1 MYALLLISAIL
12 LIIAATEDNFIS
24 MFTATSIIL
33 FVVSAISIIFAPHS
47 NTILNII
54 IAINVITDIFVI
66 TIISYRLYQKAK
78 VKSNIALHLSAS
90 LLYIAMIAINLFKIF
105 DLYKYIIGMNLY
117 LSLMVLSHL
126 LGNFIIKYQK
136 NEKDFDYIVVL
147 GGSMKGIELSE
158 LIKQRMLT
166 SFAYYTTNKSIM
178 IFSGGKSNGDIEEAV
193 AMKNF
198 AIENHIQDT
207 DILLEKLAMNTM
219 QNIEYVKKLI
229 QQQDTDFEDKKICV
243 ITNNF
248 HAFRTKLICNKM
260 KVNWTVIPTQSNFNS
275 KISTYLIELL
285 AAIYLDIYLHII
297 MLILI
302 TIIIGLVV

>member
-1 MYALLLISAIL
+1 MYTLLLISAIL
-12 LIIAATEDNFIS
+12 LIIAATDNFIS

-33 FVVSAISIIFAPHS
+33 FVVSAISLIFVPHS
-47 NTILNII
+47 NVILNII
-54 IAINVITDIFVI
+54 IAINVITDLFVL

-78 VKSNIALHLSAS
+78 VKANIALHLSAS
-90 LLYIAMIAINLFKIF
+90 ILYIAMIIVNLFKIF

-126 LGNFIIKYQK
+126 LGNLIIKYQK

-178 IFSGGKSNGDIEEAV
+178 IFSGGKSNGDIEESV

-219 QNIEYVKKLI
+219 QNIQYVKKLI

-260 KVNWTVIPTQSNFNS
+260 KVNWTVIPTESNFNS

-302 TIIIGLVV
+302 TIIIGLVA

>member
-1 MYALLLISAIL
+1 MYTLLLISAIL
-12 LIIAATEDNFIS
+12 LIIAATDNFIS

-33 FVVSAISIIFAPHS
+33 FVVSAISLIFVPHS
-47 NTILNII
+47 NVILNII
-54 IAINVITDIFVI
+54 VTINVITDIFVI

-78 VKSNIALHLSAS
+78 VKANIALHLSAS
-90 LLYIAMIAINLFKIF
+90 LLYIAMIIVNLFKIF

-126 LGNFIIKYQK
+126 LGNLIIKYQK
-136 NEKDFDYIVVL
+136 NGKDFDYIVVL

-166 SFAYYTTNKSIM
+166 SFAYYTTNKSIL
-178 IFSGGKSNGDIEEAV
+178 IFSGGKSNGDIEESV

-285 AAIYLDIYLHII
+285 AAIYLNISLHII
-297 MLILI
+297 LLIIITILI
-302 TIIIGLVV
+302 GLIV

>member
-12 LIIAATEDNFIS
+12 LIIAATDNFIS
-24 MFTATSIIL
+24 MFTATSIVL
-33 FVVSAISIIFAPHS
+33 FVVSAIGIIFTPSSA
-47 NTILNII
+47 TILNII
-54 IAINVITDIFVI
+54 VTINVITDIFI
-66 TIISYRLYQKAK
+66 LAIISYRLYQKAK
-78 VKSNIALHLSAS
+78 VKANIALHLTAS
-90 LLYIAMIAINLFKIF
+90 ILYIAMITVNLFKIF

-126 LGNFIIKYQK
+126 LGNLIIKYK
-136 NEKDFDYIVVL
+136 KIDADFDYIVVL

-166 SFAYYTTNKSIM
+166 SFAYYRTNKSIM
-178 IFSGGKSNGDIEEAV
+178 IFSGGKSNGDIEESV

-198 AIENHIQDT
+198 AVQNNIQDT

-219 QNIEYVKKLI
+219 QNIQYVKNLI
-229 QQQDTDFEDKKICV
+229 QQQDTECDNKKVCV

-260 KVNWTVIPTQSNFNS
+260 KVNWTVVPAESNLNS
-275 KISTYLIELL
+275 KINTYLIELL
-285 AAIYLDIYLHII
+285 AAIYLDIILHII
-297 MLILI
+297 TLFIITILI
-302 TIIIGLVV
+302 GIIL

>member
-1 MYALLLISAIL
+1 MYTLLLISAIL
-12 LIIAATEDNFIS
+12 LIIAATDNFIS

-33 FVVSAISIIFAPHS
+33 FVVSAISLIFVPHS
-47 NTILNII
+47 NVILNII
-54 IAINVITDIFVI
+54 IAINVITDIFVL

-78 VKSNIALHLSAS
+78 VKANIALHLSAS
-90 LLYIAMIAINLFKIF
+90 LLYIAMIIVNLFKIF
-105 DLYKYIIGMNLY
+105 YLYKYIIGMNLY
-117 LSLMVLSHL
+117 LSLIVLSHL
-126 LGNFIIKYQK
+126 LGNLIIKYKK

-178 IFSGGKSNGDIEEAV
+178 IFSGGKSNGDIEESV

-219 QNIEYVKKLI
+219 QNIEYVKNLI

-260 KVNWTVIPTQSNFNS
+260 KVNWTVIPTESNFNS

-302 TIIIGLVV
+302 TIIIGLVA

>member
-1 MYALLLISAIL
+1 MYTLLLISAIL
-12 LIIAATEDNFIS
+12 LIIAATDNFIS

-33 FVVSAISIIFAPHS
+33 FVVSAISLIFVPNS
-47 NTILNII
+47 NVILNII

-78 VKSNIALHLSAS
+78 VKANIALHLSAS
-90 LLYIAMIAINLFKIF
+90 LLYIAMIIVNLFKIF

-126 LGNFIIKYQK
+126 LGNLIIKYQK
-136 NEKDFDYIVVL
+136 NDTDFDYIVVL

-178 IFSGGKSNGDIEEAV
+178 IFSGGKSNGDIEESV

-260 KVNWTVIPTQSNFNS
+260 KVNWTVIPTESNFNS

-302 TIIIGLVV
+302 TILIGIVV

>member
-1 MYALLLISAIL
+1 MYTLLLISAIL
-12 LIIAATEDNFIS
+12 LIIAATYNFIS
-24 MFTATSIIL
+24 MFTATSIVL
-33 FVVSAISIIFAPHS
+33 FVVSAISLIFVPHS
-47 NTILNII
+47 NVILNII
-54 IAINVITDIFVI
+54 VTINVITDLFVI

-78 VKSNIALHLSAS
+78 VKANIALHLSAS
-90 LLYIAMIAINLFKIF
+90 LLYIAMIIVNLFKIF
-105 DLYKYIIGMNLY
+105 DPYKYIIGMNLY

-126 LGNFIIKYQK
+126 LGNLIIKYQK
-136 NEKDFDYIVVL
+136 NGKDFDYIVVL

-166 SFAYYTTNKSIM
+166 SFSYYTTNKSIM
-178 IFSGGKSNGDIEEAV
+178 IFSGGKSNGDIEESV

-260 KVNWTVIPTQSNFNS
+260 KVNWTVIPTESNFNS

-302 TIIIGLVV
+302 TILIGIIV

>member
-1 MYALLLISAIL
+1 MYTLLLISAIL
-12 LIIAATEDNFIS
+12 LIIAATDNFIS
-24 MFTATSIIL
+24 MFTATSIVL
-33 FVVSAISIIFAPHS
+33 FVVSAISLIFVPHS
-47 NTILNII
+47 NVILSII
-54 IAINVITDIFVI
+54 IAINVITDLFVI

-78 VKSNIALHLSAS
+78 VKANIALHLSAS
-90 LLYIAMIAINLFKIF
+90 LLYIAMIIVNLFKIF

-126 LGNFIIKYQK
+126 LGNLIIKYQK
-136 NEKDFDYIVVL
+136 NGKDFDYIVVL

-178 IFSGGKSNGDIEEAV
+178 IFSGGKSNGDIEESV

-260 KVNWTVIPTQSNFNS
+260 KVNWTVIPTQSNLNS

-285 AAIYLDIYLHII
+285 AAIYLDIYLHIT

>member
-1 MYALLLISAIL
+1 MYTLLLISAIL
-12 LIIAATEDNFIS
+12 LIIAATDNFIS

-33 FVVSAISIIFAPHS
+33 FVVSSISLIFTPHS
-47 NTILNII
+47 NVILNII
-54 IAINVITDIFVI
+54 IANNVITDIFVI

-78 VKSNIALHLSAS
+78 VKANIALHLSAS
-90 LLYIAMIAINLFKIF
+90 LLYIAMIIVNLFKIF

-117 LSLMVLSHL
+117 LSLIVLSHL
-126 LGNFIIKYQK
+126 LGNLIIKYQK

-178 IFSGGKSNGDIEEAV
+178 IFSGGKSNGDIEESV

-302 TIIIGLVV
+302 TIIIGLVA

>member
-1 MYALLLISAIL
+1 MYTLLLISAIL
-12 LIIAATEDNFIS
+12 LIIAATDNFIS

-33 FVVSAISIIFAPHS
+33 FAVSAISLIFTPHS
-47 NTILNII
+47 NVILNII
-54 IAINVITDIFVI
+54 IAINVITDLFVI

-78 VKSNIALHLSAS
+78 VKANIALHLSAS

-105 DLYKYIIGMNLY
+105 DPYKYIIGMNLY

-126 LGNFIIKYQK
+126 LGNLIIKYQK
-136 NEKDFDYIVVL
+136 FDTDFDYIVVL

-178 IFSGGKSNGDIEEAV
+178 IFSGGKSNGDIEESV

-229 QQQDTDFEDKKICV
+229 QQQDTDFVDKKICV

-285 AAIYLDIYLHII
+285 AAIYLDIYLHIT

>member
-1 MYALLLISAIL
+1 MYTLLLISAIL
-12 LIIAATEDNFIS
+12 LIIAATDNFIS
-24 MFTATSIIL
+24 MFTATSIVL
-33 FVVSAISIIFAPHS
+33 FVVSAISLIFAPHS
-47 NTILNII
+47 NVILNII
-54 IAINVITDIFVI
+54 VTINVITDIFVLA
-66 TIISYRLYQKAK
+66 IISYRLYQKAK

-90 LLYIAMIAINLFKIF
+90 LLYIAMIIVNLFKIF
-105 DLYKYIIGMNLY
+105 DPYKYIIGMNLY
-117 LSLMVLSHL
+117 LSLIVLSHL
-126 LGNFIIKYQK
+126 LGNLIIKYQK
-136 NEKDFDYIVVL
+136 NGKDFDYIVVL

-166 SFAYYTTNKSIM
+166 SFAYYTTNKTIM
-178 IFSGGKSNGDIEEAV
+178 IFSGGKSNGDIEESV

-219 QNIEYVKKLI
+219 QNIQYVKKLI

-260 KVNWTVIPTQSNFNS
+260 KVNWTVIPTESNFNS

-302 TIIIGLVV
+302 TIIIGLVA

>member
-1 MYALLLISAIL
+1 MYTLLLIYAIL
-12 LIIAATEDNFIS
+12 LIIAATYNFIS
-24 MFTATSIIL
+24 MFTATSIVL
-33 FVVSAISIIFAPHS
+33 FVVSAISLIFVPHS
-47 NTILNII
+47 NVILNII
-54 IAINVITDIFVI
+54 VTINVITDLFVI

-78 VKSNIALHLSAS
+78 VKANIALHLSAS
-90 LLYIAMIAINLFKIF
+90 LLYIAMIIVNLFKIF
-105 DLYKYIIGMNLY
+105 DPYKYIIGMNLY

-126 LGNFIIKYQK
+126 LGNLIIKYQK
-136 NEKDFDYIVVL
+136 NGKDFDYIVVL

-166 SFAYYTTNKSIM
+166 SFSYYTTNKSIM
-178 IFSGGKSNGDIEEAV
+178 IFSGGKSNGDIEESV

-219 QNIEYVKKLI
+219 QNIQYVKKLI

-302 TIIIGLVV
+302 TIIIGIAV

>member
-1 MYALLLISAIL
+1 MYTLLLISAIL
-12 LIIAATEDNFIS
+12 LIIAATDNFIS

-33 FVVSAISIIFAPHS
+33 FVVSAISLIFSPNS
-47 NTILNII
+47 GTILNII

-78 VKSNIALHLSAS
+78 VKANIALHLSAS
-90 LLYIAMIAINLFKIF
+90 LLYIAMIIVNLFKIF

-126 LGNFIIKYQK
+126 LGNLIIKYQK
-136 NEKDFDYIVVL
+136 FDTDFDYIIVL

-178 IFSGGKSNGDIEEAV
+178 IFSGGKSNGDIEESV

-219 QNIEYVKKLI
+219 QNIQYVKKLI

-302 TIIIGLVV
+302 TIIIGLVA

>member
-1 MYALLLISAIL
+1 MYTLLLISAIL
-12 LIIAATEDNFIS
+12 LIIAATDNFIS
-24 MFTATSIIL
+24 MFTATSVIL
-33 FVVSAISIIFAPHS
+33 FVVSAISLIFAPHS
-47 NTILNII
+47 NVILNII

-78 VKSNIALHLSAS
+78 VKANIALHLSAS
-90 LLYIAMIAINLFKIF
+90 LLYIAMIIVNLFKIF

-117 LSLMVLSHL
+117 LSLMVLSDL
-126 LGNFIIKYQK
+126 LGNLIIKYQK
-136 NEKDFDYIVVL
+136 NDTDFDYIIVL

-178 IFSGGKSNGDIEEAV
+178 IFSGGKSNGDIEESV

-219 QNIEYVKKLI
+219 QNIQYVKKLI

-260 KVNWTVIPTQSNFNS
+260 KVNWTVIPTESNFNS

-302 TIIIGLVV
+302 TIIIGLVA

>member
-1 MYALLLISAIL
+1 MYTLLLISAIL
-12 LIIAATEDNFIS
+12 LIIASTDNFIS

-33 FVVSAISIIFAPHS
+33 FVVSAISLIFAPHS
-47 NTILNII
+47 NVILNII
-54 IAINVITDIFVI
+54 VTINVITDIFVL

-90 LLYIAMIAINLFKIF
+90 LLYIAMIIVNLFKIF
-105 DLYKYIIGMNLY
+105 DPYKYIVGMNLY

-126 LGNFIIKYQK
+126 LGNLIIKYQK
-136 NEKDFDYIVVL
+136 NDKDFDYIVVL

-178 IFSGGKSNGDIEEAV
+178 IFSGGKSNGDIEESV

-229 QQQDTDFEDKKICV
+229 QQQDTDFENKKICV

-260 KVNWTVIPTQSNFNS
+260 KVNWTVIPTQSNLNS

-302 TIIIGLVV
+302 TIIIGLVA

>member
-1 MYALLLISAIL
+1 MYTLLLISAIL
-12 LIIAATEDNFIS
+12 LIIAATYNFIS

-33 FVVSAISIIFAPHS
+33 FVVSAISLIFVPHS
-47 NTILNII
+47 NVILNII
-54 IAINVITDIFVI
+54 VTINVITDLFVLA
-66 TIISYRLYQKAK
+66 IISYRLYQKAK
-78 VKSNIALHLSAS
+78 VKANIALHLTAS
-90 LLYIAMIAINLFKIF
+90 LLYIAMIIVNLFKIF

-126 LGNFIIKYQK
+126 LGNLIIKYQK

-178 IFSGGKSNGDIEEAV
+178 IFSGGKSNGDIEESV

-229 QQQDTDFEDKKICV
+229 QQQDTDFENKKICV

-260 KVNWTVIPTQSNFNS
+260 KVNWTVIPTQSNLNS

-285 AAIYLDIYLHII
+285 AAIYLDILLHII
-297 MLILI
+297 LLILI

>member
-1 MYALLLISAIL
+1 MYTLLLISAIL
-12 LIIAATEDNFIS
+12 LIIAATDNFIS

-33 FVVSAISIIFAPHS
+33 FVVSAISLIFVPHS
-47 NTILNII
+47 NVILNII
-54 IAINVITDIFVI
+54 IAINVITDLFVI

-90 LLYIAMIAINLFKIF
+90 LLYIAMIIVNLFKIF

-126 LGNFIIKYQK
+126 LGNLIIKYQK
-136 NEKDFDYIVVL
+136 KGKDFDYIVVL

-178 IFSGGKSNGDIEEAV
+178 IFSGGKSNGDIEESV

-285 AAIYLDIYLHII
+285 AAIYLDILLHII
-297 MLILI
+297 LLILI
-302 TIIIGLVV
+302 TILIGLVV

>member
-1 MYALLLISAIL
+1 MYTLLLISAIL
-12 LIIAATEDNFIS
+12 LIIAATNNFIS

-33 FVVSAISIIFAPHS
+33 FVVSAISLIFAPHS
-47 NTILNII
+47 NVILNII
-54 IAINVITDIFVI
+54 IAINVITDLFVI

-78 VKSNIALHLSAS
+78 VKANIALHLSAS
-90 LLYIAMIAINLFKIF
+90 LLYIAMIIVNLFKIF

-117 LSLMVLSHL
+117 LSLIVLSHL
-126 LGNFIIKYQK
+126 LGNLIIKYQK

-178 IFSGGKSNGDIEEAV
+178 IFSGGKSNGDIEESV

-229 QQQDTDFEDKKICV
+229 QQQDTDFENKKICV

-260 KVNWTVIPTQSNFNS
+260 KVNWTVIPTESNFNS

>member
-1 MYALLLISAIL
+1 MYTLLLISAIL
-12 LIIAATEDNFIS
+12 LIIAATDNFIS

-33 FVVSAISIIFAPHS
+33 FLVSAISLIFAPHS
-47 NTILNII
+47 NVILNII
-54 IAINVITDIFVI
+54 IAINVITDIFVLA
-66 TIISYRLYQKAK
+66 IISYRLYQKAK
-78 VKSNIALHLSAS
+78 VKANIALHLSAS
-90 LLYIAMIAINLFKIF
+90 LLYITMIIVNLFKIF
-105 DLYKYIIGMNLY
+105 DPYKYIIGMNLY

-126 LGNFIIKYQK
+126 LGNLIIKYQK
-136 NEKDFDYIVVL
+136 NGKDFDYIVVL

-178 IFSGGKSNGDIEEAV
+178 IFSGGKSNGDIEESV

-260 KVNWTVIPTQSNFNS
+260 KVNWTVIPTQSNLNS

-302 TIIIGLVV
+302 TIIIGIVV

>member
-1 MYALLLISAIL
+1 MYTLLLISAIL
-12 LIIAATEDNFIS
+12 LIIAATDNFIS

-33 FVVSAISIIFAPHS
+33 FVVSAISLIFPHS
-47 NTILNII
+47 NVILNII

-78 VKSNIALHLSAS
+78 VKANIALHLSAS
-90 LLYIAMIAINLFKIF
+90 LLYIAMIIVNLFKIF

-117 LSLMVLSHL
+117 LSLMVLSDL
-126 LGNFIIKYQK
+126 LGNLIIKYQK
-136 NEKDFDYIVVL
+136 NDTDFDYIIVL

-166 SFAYYTTNKSIM
+166 SFAYYRTNKSIM
-178 IFSGGKSNGDIEEAV
+178 IFSGGKSNGDIEESV

-198 AIENHIQDT
+198 AIKNHIQDT

-229 QQQDTDFEDKKICV
+229 QQQDKDFEDKKICV

-302 TIIIGLVV
+302 TIIIGLVA

>member
-1 MYALLLISAIL
+1 MYTLLLISAIL
-12 LIIAATEDNFIS
+12 LIIAATDNFIS

-33 FVVSAISIIFAPHS
+33 FVVSAISLIFVPHS
-47 NTILNII
+47 NLILNII
-54 IAINVITDIFVI
+54 IAINVITDLFVL

-78 VKSNIALHLSAS
+78 VKANIALHLSAS
-90 LLYIAMIAINLFKIF
+90 ILYIAMIIVNLFKIF
-105 DLYKYIIGMNLY
+105 DPYKYIIGMNLY

-126 LGNFIIKYQK
+126 LGNLIIKYQK
-136 NEKDFDYIVVL
+136 NGKDFDYIVVL

-178 IFSGGKSNGDIEEAV
+178 IFSGGKSNGDIEESV

-302 TIIIGLVV
+302 TILIGLVA

>member
-1 MYALLLISAIL
+1 MYTLLLISAIL
-12 LIIAATEDNFIS
+12 LIIAATDNFIS

-33 FVVSAISIIFAPHS
+33 FVFSAISLIFTPHS
-47 NTILNII
+47 NVILNII
-54 IAINVITDIFVI
+54 IAINVITDLFVI

-78 VKSNIALHLSAS
+78 VKANIALHLSAS

-105 DLYKYIIGMNLY
+105 DPYKYIVGMNLY

-126 LGNFIIKYQK
+126 LGNLIIKYQK

-178 IFSGGKSNGDIEEAV
+178 IFSGGKSNGDIEESV

-219 QNIEYVKKLI
+219 QNIQYVKKLI
-229 QQQDTDFEDKKICV
+229 QQQDTDFVDKKICV

-302 TIIIGLVV
+302 TIIIGIVV

>member
-1 MYALLLISAIL
+1 MYTLLLISAIL
-12 LIIAATEDNFIS
+12 LIIAATDNFIS

-33 FVVSAISIIFAPHS
+33 FVVSAISLIFVPHS
-47 NTILNII
+47 NVILNII
-54 IAINVITDIFVI
+54 VTINVITDIFVLAII
-66 TIISYRLYQKAK
+66 TYRLYQKAK
-78 VKSNIALHLSAS
+78 VKANIALHLSAS
-90 LLYIAMIAINLFKIF
+90 LLYIAMIIVNLFKIF

-117 LSLMVLSHL
+117 LSLIVLSHL
-126 LGNFIIKYQK
+126 LGNLIIKYQK
-136 NEKDFDYIVVL
+136 NGKDFDYIVVL

-178 IFSGGKSNGDIEEAV
+178 IFSGGKSNGDIEESV

-219 QNIEYVKKLI
+219 QNIQYVKKLI
-229 QQQDTDFEDKKICV
+229 QQQDTDFENKKICV

-260 KVNWTVIPTQSNFNS
+260 KVNWTVIPTESNFNS

-302 TIIIGLVV
+302 TILIGIVV

>member
-1 MYALLLISAIL
+1 MYTLLLISAIL
-12 LIIAATEDNFIS
+12 LIIAATNNFIS

-33 FVVSAISIIFAPHS
+33 FVVSAISLIFAPHS
-47 NTILNII
+47 NVILNII
-54 IAINVITDIFVI
+54 IAINVITDLFVI

-78 VKSNIALHLSAS
+78 VKANIALHLSAS
-90 LLYIAMIAINLFKIF
+90 LLYIAMIIVNLFKIF

-117 LSLMVLSHL
+117 LSLIVLSHL
-126 LGNFIIKYQK
+126 LGNLIIKYQK
-136 NEKDFDYIVVL
+136 FDTDFDYIVVL

-178 IFSGGKSNGDIEEAV
+178 IFSGGKSNGDIEESV

-229 QQQDTDFEDKKICV
+229 QQQDTDFVDKKICV

-260 KVNWTVIPTQSNFNS
+260 KVNWTVIPTQSNLNS
-275 KISTYLIELL
+275 KISTYLIELS

-297 MLILI
+297 LLILI

>member
-1 MYALLLISAIL
+1 MYTLLLISAIL
-12 LIIAATEDNFIS
+12 LIIAATDNFIS

-33 FVVSAISIIFAPHS
+33 FVVSAISLIFAPHS
-47 NTILNII
+47 NVILNII
-54 IAINVITDIFVI
+54 IAINVITDLFVI

-78 VKSNIALHLSAS
+78 VKANVALHLSAS
-90 LLYIAMIAINLFKIF
+90 LLYIAMIIVNLFKIF

-117 LSLMVLSHL
+117 LSLMVLSNL
-126 LGNFIIKYQK
+126 LGNLIIKYQK
-136 NEKDFDYIVVL
+136 NEKDFDYIIVL

-178 IFSGGKSNGDIEEAV
+178 IFSGGKSNGDIEESV

-285 AAIYLDIYLHII
+285 AAIYLDIYLHIT

-302 TIIIGLVV
+302 TILIGIVV

>member
-1 MYALLLISAIL
+1 MYTLLLISAIL
-12 LIIAATEDNFIS
+12 LIIAATDNFIS

-33 FVVSAISIIFAPHS
+33 FVVSAISLIFVPNS
-47 NTILNII
+47 NVILNII
-54 IAINVITDIFVI
+54 ITINVITDIFVLA
-66 TIISYRLYQKAK
+66 IISYRLYQKAK
-78 VKSNIALHLSAS
+78 VKANIALHLSAS
-90 LLYIAMIAINLFKIF
+90 ILYIAMIIVNLFKIF
-105 DLYKYIIGMNLY
+105 DPYKYIIGMNLY
-117 LSLMVLSHL
+117 LSLMVLSDL
-126 LGNFIIKYQK
+126 LGNLIIKYQK
-136 NEKDFDYIVVL
+136 NDTDFDYIVVL

-178 IFSGGKSNGDIEEAV
+178 IFSGGKSNGDIEESV

-198 AIENHIQDT
+198 AIKNHIQDT

-302 TIIIGLVV
+302 TIIIGLVA

>member
-1 MYALLLISAIL
+1 MYTLLLISAIL
-12 LIIAATEDNFIS
+12 LIIAATDNFIN

-33 FVVSAISIIFAPHS
+33 FVVSAISLIFAPHS
-47 NTILNII
+47 NVILNII
-54 IAINVITDIFVI
+54 IAINVITDLFVLA
-66 TIISYRLYQKAK
+66 IISYRLYQKAK
-78 VKSNIALHLSAS
+78 VKANIALHLSAS
-90 LLYIAMIAINLFKIF
+90 LLYIAMIIVNLFKIF

-126 LGNFIIKYQK
+126 LGNLIIKCQK
-136 NEKDFDYIVVL
+136 NGKDFDYIVVL

-178 IFSGGKSNGDIEEAV
+178 IFSGGKSNGDIEESV

-229 QQQDTDFEDKKICV
+229 KQQDTDFEDKKICV

-302 TIIIGLVV
+302 TIIIGLVA

>member
-1 MYALLLISAIL
+1 MYTLLLISAIL
-12 LIIAATEDNFIS
+12 LIIAATDNFIS

-33 FVVSAISIIFAPHS
+33 FVVSAISLIFVPNS
-47 NTILNII
+47 NVILNII

-78 VKSNIALHLSAS
+78 VKANIALHLSAS
-90 LLYIAMIAINLFKIF
+90 LLYIAMIIVNLFKIF

-126 LGNFIIKYQK
+126 LGNLIIKYQK
-136 NEKDFDYIVVL
+136 FDTDFDYIVVL

-178 IFSGGKSNGDIEEAV
+178 IFSGGKSNGDIEESV

-229 QQQDTDFEDKKICV
+229 QQQDTDFVDKKICV

-302 TIIIGLVV
+302 TILIGIVV

>member
-1 MYALLLISAIL
+1 MYTLLLISAIL
-12 LIIAATEDNFIS
+12 LIIAATDNFIS

-33 FVVSAISIIFAPHS
+33 FVVSAISLIFTPHS
-47 NTILNII
+47 NVILNII

-78 VKSNIALHLSAS
+78 VKANIALHLSAS
-90 LLYIAMIAINLFKIF
+90 LLYIAMIIVNLFKIF

-126 LGNFIIKYQK
+126 LGHLIIKYQK
-136 NEKDFDYIVVL
+136 NDTDFDYIVVL
-147 GGSMKGIELSE
+147 GGSMKGIELSD

-178 IFSGGKSNGDIEEAV
+178 IFSGGKSNGDIEESV

-219 QNIEYVKKLI
+219 QNIQYVKKLI
-229 QQQDTDFEDKKICV
+229 QQQDKDFEDKKICV

>member
-1 MYALLLISAIL
+1 MYTLLLISAIL
-12 LIIAATEDNFIS
+12 LIIAATDNFIS

-33 FVVSAISIIFAPHS
+33 FVVSAISLIFVPHS
-47 NTILNII
+47 NVILNII
-54 IAINVITDIFVI
+54 IAINVITDLFVLA
-66 TIISYRLYQKAK
+66 IISYRLYKKAK
-78 VKSNIALHLSAS
+78 VKANIALHLSAS
-90 LLYIAMIAINLFKIF
+90 LLYIAMIIVNLFKII
-105 DLYKYIIGMNLY
+105 DPYKYIIGMNLY
-117 LSLMVLSHL
+117 LSLIVLSHL
-126 LGNFIIKYQK
+126 LGNLIIKYKK

-178 IFSGGKSNGDIEEAV
+178 IFSGGKSNGDIEESV

-219 QNIEYVKKLI
+219 QNIQYVKKLI
-229 QQQDTDFEDKKICV
+229 QQQDTDFENKKICV

-285 AAIYLDIYLHII
+285 AAIYLNIYMHII

-302 TIIIGLVV
+302 TILIGIVV

>member
-1 MYALLLISAIL
+1 MYTLLLISAIL
-12 LIIAATEDNFIS
+12 LIIAATDNFIS

-33 FVVSAISIIFAPHS
+33 FVVSAISLIFVPHS
-47 NTILNII
+47 NVILNII

-90 LLYIAMIAINLFKIF
+90 LLYIAMIIVNLFKII
-105 DLYKYIIGMNLY
+105 DPYKYIIGMNLY

-126 LGNFIIKYQK
+126 LGNLIIKYQK
-136 NEKDFDYIVVL
+136 FDTDFDYIVVL

-178 IFSGGKSNGDIEEAV
+178 IFSGGKSNGDIEESV

-219 QNIEYVKKLI
+219 QNIQYVKKLI
-229 QQQDTDFEDKKICV
+229 QQQDTDFVDKKICV

-302 TIIIGLVV
+302 TILIGIIV

>member
-1 MYALLLISAIL
+1 MYTLLLISAIL
-12 LIIAATEDNFIS
+12 LIIAATDNFIS

-33 FVVSAISIIFAPHS
+33 FVVSSISLIFTPHS
-47 NTILNII
+47 NVILNII
-54 IAINVITDIFVI
+54 IANNVITDIFVI

-78 VKSNIALHLSAS
+78 VKANIALHLSAS
-90 LLYIAMIAINLFKIF
+90 LLYIAMIIVNLFKIF

-126 LGNFIIKYQK
+126 LGNLIIKYQK
-136 NEKDFDYIVVL
+136 NGKDFDYIVVL

-178 IFSGGKSNGDIEEAV
+178 IFSGGKSNGDIEESV

-260 KVNWTVIPTQSNFNS
+260 KVNWTVIPTHSNFNS

-302 TIIIGLVV
+302 TILIGIVV

>member
-1 MYALLLISAIL
+1 MYTLLLISAIL
-12 LIIAATEDNFIS
+12 LIIAATDNFIS

-33 FVVSAISIIFAPHS
+33 FVFSAISLIFAPHS
-47 NTILNII
+47 NVILNII

-78 VKSNIALHLSAS
+78 VKANIALHLSAS
-90 LLYIAMIAINLFKIF
+90 ILYIAMIIVNLFKIF

-126 LGNFIIKYQK
+126 LGNLIIKYQK
-136 NEKDFDYIVVL
+136 KGKDFDYIVVL

-178 IFSGGKSNGDIEEAV
+178 IFSGGKSNGDIEESV

-260 KVNWTVIPTQSNFNS
+260 KVNWTVVPAESNLNS
-275 KISTYLIELL
+275 KINTYLIELL
-285 AAIYLDIYLHII
+285 AAIYLDIVLHII
-297 MLILI
+297 TLVIITILI
-302 TIIIGLVV
+302 GIIL

>member
-1 MYALLLISAIL
+1 MYTLLLISAIL
-12 LIIAATEDNFIS
+12 LIIAATNNFIS

-33 FVVSAISIIFAPHS
+33 FVVSAISLIFAPHS
-47 NTILNII
+47 NVILNII
-54 IAINVITDIFVI
+54 IAINVITDLFVI

-78 VKSNIALHLSAS
+78 VKANIALHLSAS
-90 LLYIAMIAINLFKIF
+90 LLYIAMIIVNLFKIF

-126 LGNFIIKYQK
+126 LGNLIIKYQK

-178 IFSGGKSNGDIEEAV
+178 IFSGGKSNGDIEESV

-229 QQQDTDFEDKKICV
+229 QQQDTDFVDKKICV

-260 KVNWTVIPTQSNFNS
+260 KVNWTVIPTESNFNS
-275 KISTYLIELL
+275 KINTYLIELL
-285 AAIYLDIYLHII
+285 AAIYLDIILHII
-297 MLILI
+297 TLVII
-302 TIIIGLVV
+302 TIIIGILV